1 MNSVRLLIALLVAG
15 QAQSLLI
22 PQRRL
27 TSLRHLRGGQ
37 IGEEA
42 ADGFEDDDDE
52 ADELAEVEDGIHSI
66 ATEDE
71 LAVLL
76 EEAGSRLVVVDYFA
90 DWCGPCK
97 KIAPVFHDLARKAGS
112 KVVFAKVDVDQAREL
127 SAAQGVKSMPTIQFF
142 RNGKQTALLASFCP
156 PSLSSPRSR
165 SQVDQIVGA
174 DKQRLK
180 ELVQRATLHP
190 LLRALTGERLLSAAA
205 VLYVLIFANPLKQS
219 FA

>member
-1 MNSVRLLIALLVAG
+1 VRLLIALLVAG

-37 IGEEA
+37 IGVEA

-142 RNGKQTALLASFCP
+142 RNGKQ
-156 PSLSSPRSR
+156 
-165 SQVDQIVGA
+165 VDQIVGA

>member
-1 MNSVRLLIALLVAG
+1 VRLLIALLVAG

-142 RNGKQTALLASFCP
+142 RNGKQ
-156 PSLSSPRSR
+156 
-165 SQVDQIVGA
+165 VDQIVGA

>member
-142 RNGKQTALLASFCP
+142 RNGKQ
-156 PSLSSPRSR
+156 
-165 SQVDQIVGA
+165 VDQIVGA